1 MNTLLKRAVPIFLII
16 CLGFVVHS
24 TQRAMDRHKVIR
36 FVKRQP
42 VFLPR
47 GEVLKWMSM
56 GYRGLLGDWL
66 WIRTVL
72 YYGRRVLDHDNPY
85 YVHMMEK
92 GSPEEELEAR
102 KPISTGIDSLLDLTQ
117 ELSHLLYRF
126 ESRGLVDYI
135 YPMLDR
141 VTTVDPH
148 FIFPYIFGGVY
159 IMLDTGEIDAA
170 QKLLEKGYEVN
181 PDRWEFPF
189 YLGWI
194 HWMYR
199 GDTEMTTRYLS
210 QAVALK
216 ECPRYVGNLFMGLSR
231 NLGQTKLTKLYLEGL
246 LESTDNP
253 EIRERIEELLEKMLN
268 QNEGTRSDREI
279 RDNKP
284 NG

>member
-1 MNTLLKRAVPIFLII
+1 MNTFLRRVVPIFLII
-16 CLGFVVHS
+16 CLGFVVHR
-24 TQRAMDRHKVIR
+24 TQRAMDRHKIIR
-36 FVKRQP
+36 FVNRQP
-42 VFLPR
+42 VFLPK

-56 GYRGLLGDWL
+56 GYRGLFGDWL
-66 WIRTVL
+66 WIRSVL

-85 YVHMMEK
+85 YVYMMEK
-92 GSPEEELEAR
+92 GSMDEELEAP
-102 KPISTGIDSLLDLTQ
+102 KPISAKTDTILGLSQDL
-117 ELSHLLYRF
+117 EHILYHF
-126 ESRGLVDYI
+126 KSRGLVEYI

-159 IMLDTGEIDAA
+159 IMMDTGEIDAA
-170 QKLLEKGYEVN
+170 QKLLEKGYKVN

-199 GDTEMTTRYLS
+199 GDTEKTTQYLS

-216 ECPRYVGNLFMGLSR
+216 NCPRYVGNLFIGLSR

-253 EIRERIEELLEKMLN
+253 EIREQIEELLEKILD
-268 QNEGTRSDREI
+268 QNEGTRSDKLI
-279 RDNKP
+279 RDNIL